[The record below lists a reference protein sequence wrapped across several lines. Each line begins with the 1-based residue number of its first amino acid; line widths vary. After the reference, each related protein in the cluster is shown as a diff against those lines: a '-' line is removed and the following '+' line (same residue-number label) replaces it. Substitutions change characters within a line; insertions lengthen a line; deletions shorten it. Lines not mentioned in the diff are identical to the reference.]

1 MISRQR
7 YWGAPI
13 PIVHCDD
20 CGPVAVP
27 DEQLPVLLP
36 TIKGQHFGKG
46 NPLEKIEEFVN
57 TECPSCGKPGKRET
71 DTMDT
76 FMDSSWYFFRYLDPK
91 NKKSLLDPA
100 AAKNM
105 PVDLYIGGV
114 EHAILHLLYSRFV
127 SKFLSDCGIWNGEP
141 HHKEPFQKLVTQG
154 MVHGRTFTDP
164 TNGRFL
170 KPNELDVTYPQ
181 IQSSS
186 QLVKYQMCRLKK
198 CPNQNTMGL
207 IQLNVLENM
216 VLM

>member
-1 MISRQR
+1 MPDGLKTIGDYKGKSVKEAMKLITKNLEYHGLGKSSTQFRIRDWLISRQR

-91 NKKSLLDPA
+91 NKNRYL
-100 AAKNM
+100 
-105 PVDLYIGGV
+105 
-114 EHAILHLLYSRFV
+114 
-127 SKFLSDCGIWNGEP
+127 
-141 HHKEPFQKLVTQG
+141 TQPLQ
-154 MVHGRTFTDP
+154 RICQLTFTLVVLSMQ
-164 TNGRFL
+164 F
-170 KPNELDVTYPQ
+170 YICC
-181 IQSSS
+181 IQDL
-186 QLVKYQMCRLKK
+186 LVSF
-198 CPNQNTMGL
+198 
-207 IQLNVLENM
+207 
-216 VLM
+216 